1 VTATASSE
9 QSPEHRASN
18 ARGALFL
25 LGDMALVVNMT
36 AIVKVMGGTF
46 PAIQLVFL
54 RAVIGLVLVAPLVW
68 KYRHEMF
75 DTRRVRGHL
84 GRVLCNALALS
95 CNFAAITA
103 LPLAVVVA
111 VGFTRP
117 FLMLALAGIWV
128 RERAPALAWVAS
140 AVCFGGV
147 LLVANPASV
156 PWDWGLAA
164 AFGSTFFGALAV
176 LQTRRLKGEHT
187 VLLMLF
193 YTLGLTV
200 LTAIP
205 AALVWVPPR
214 PEHVPALLAIGAL
227 AQAGQFFFLRAYQL
241 AEIRILAPLGY
252 LWIVLSL
259 GMDYLAF
266 DLAPTGSAILGAA
279 IIVASAGA
287 AQYVQQRQP

>member
-1 VTATASSE
+1 
-9 QSPEHRASN
+9 
-18 ARGALFL
+18 
-25 LGDMALVVNMT
+25 
-36 AIVKVMGGTF
+36 
-46 PAIQLVFL
+46 
-54 RAVIGLVLVAPLVW
+54 
-68 KYRHEMF
+68 
-75 DTRRVRGHL
+75 
-84 GRVLCNALALS
+84 
-95 CNFAAITA
+95 
-103 LPLAVVVA
+103 
-111 VGFTRP
+111 
-117 FLMLALAGIWV
+117 
-128 RERAPALAWVAS
+128 
-140 AVCFGGV
+140 
-147 LLVANPASV
+147 V
-156 PWDWGLAA
+156 PWDWGLAT

-252 LWIVLSL
+252 LWIVLSM